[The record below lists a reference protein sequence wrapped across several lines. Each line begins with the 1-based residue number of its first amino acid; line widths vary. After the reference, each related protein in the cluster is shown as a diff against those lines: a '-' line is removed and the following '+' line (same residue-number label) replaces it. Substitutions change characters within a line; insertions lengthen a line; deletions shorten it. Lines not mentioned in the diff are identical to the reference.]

1 VTYLIFLKKP
11 RSSQKT
17 IDELIEKAKSTVE
30 KMPDEEKIEK
40 IENLFVENI
49 QLKKK
54 FRVLEEKLFKY
65 KFELVNT
72 D

>member
-1 VTYLIFLKKP
+1 MTYLIFLKKP